1 LRLWLRSGGE
11 GDPEVAVDHALALV
25 REAWGRPAVSAAPAA
40 PAVSEVSAPPAVP
53 FADSG
58 GGDGDG
64 EVVVMVARK
73 GTPMWRV
80 VQQIEAVVG
89 EN

>member
-1 LRLWLRSGGE
+1 NNGLRLWLRSGGE

-25 REAWGRPAVSAAPAA
+25 REVWGSPSAPVAPAA
-40 PAVSEVSAPPAVP
+40 ATPAPAPPVP
-53 FADSG
+53 VSG
-58 GGDGDG
+58 GGGG
-64 EVVVMVARK
+64 EDEVIVMVARK

-80 VQQIEAVVG
+80 VQQIEAAVG

>member
-1 LRLWLRSGGE
+1 A
-11 GDPEVAVDHALALV
+11 PEASVV
-25 REAWGRPAVSAAPAA
+25 PAA
-40 PAVSEVSAPPAVP
+40 PLAVSGG
-53 FADSG
+53 SG
-58 GGDGDG
+58 GDG

-80 VQQIEAVVG
+80 VQQIESAVG